1 VRRKVLTA
9 NRAVSFKR
17 ATFVFATVLS
27 RMLPRITIITPS
39 YQQAPFLE
47 ECIRSLHDQGYPDL
61 EHIIVDGGS
70 TDGSR
75 EIIERYAGKL
85 AWWCCE
91 KDRGQSHAI
100 NKGLAHATGQVFCW
114 LNSDDLL
121 LPGSLH
127 AVGETFAEHPDLTV
141 FTGVRIERAAD
152 GSERALGQDDP
163 GDPNSHFVH
172 PHINQQSTFFRM
184 DVVKAINGVE
194 EKLHYVMD
202 YELWL
207 QVLFHHGTK
216 DVWVD
221 PRALS
226 VFRLHPVSKTSTVHH
241 RFLDETASM
250 LHGLALATGQTGL
263 AQILAKGHGI
273 TPGLRAFPVTAAHAP
288 LVRRMVTWFLL
299 RWYHRLYKS
308 SDLRMMK
315 AFLLEA
321 RPAEKGLDA
330 QELAWLPMV
339 ESEADVANWPLFRLR
354 RKWRSLRGR
363 A

>member
-1 VRRKVLTA
+1 
-9 NRAVSFKR
+9 
-17 ATFVFATVLS
+17 
-27 RMLPRITIITPS
+27 MLPRITVITPS
-39 YQQAPFLE
+39 YQQAPYLE
-47 ECIRSLHDQGYPDL
+47 ECIRSLHDQNYPDL

-75 EIIERYAGKL
+75 EIIERYAGNL

-100 NKGLAHATGQVFCW
+100 NKGLEHATGRVFCW

-127 AVGETFAEHPDLTV
+127 AVGEAFADNPDMTV

-152 GSERALGQDDP
+152 GSERALAQDDP
-163 GDPNSHFVH
+163 GDPDGHFIR

-184 DVVKAINGVE
+184 DLVKAIGGVE
-194 EKLHYVMD
+194 EMLHYVMD

-207 QVLFHHGTK
+207 QVLFRNGTR

-221 PRALS
+221 PRPLS

-250 LHGLALATGQTGL
+250 LHGLAMTTGQHEL
-263 AQILAKGHGI
+263 AQVLARGHRI
-273 TPGLRAFPVTAAHAP
+273 TPGLRSFPVTPVHAP
-288 LVRRMVTWFLL
+288 MVKRMVRWFLL
-299 RWYHRLYKS
+299 RWYHQLYKA

-315 AFLLEA
+315 LFLRIGCASE
-321 RPAEKGLDA
+321 GDLDA
-330 QELAWLPMV
+330 DERKWSLMV
-339 ESEADVANWPLFRLR
+339 EKACAVPNWLLFRVR
-354 RKWRSLRGR
+354 RKWHVLVGR
-363 A
+363 T